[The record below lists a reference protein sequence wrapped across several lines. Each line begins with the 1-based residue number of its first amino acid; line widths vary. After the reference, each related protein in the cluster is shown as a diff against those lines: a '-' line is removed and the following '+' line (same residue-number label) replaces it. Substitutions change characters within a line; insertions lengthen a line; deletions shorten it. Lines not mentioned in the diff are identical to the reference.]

1 MKSKTKIMIFGG
13 CGFVGGNIAM
23 QANAQGYEPILV
35 DTERKPQFSNYKW
48 HKCDITNKL
57 SVNRVILSERPKAVI
72 NVAAI
77 ANIDFAQNN
86 QELAYKV
93 NAEGAKN
100 IAKACKEAGSAY
112 VFFSSD
118 AVFRGDD
125 SIYAEDGIPDPVN
138 YYGETKYQAEK
149 AITDILPEAK
159 IIRISLVL
167 GFPLAGGNSFY
178 LGLKSKLES
187 GQDILCPMN
196 EIRTPI
202 DVTTLAKAVLELA
215 LNDYSGILH
224 IGATSSISR
233 FELTCRVAELMGYS
247 RDIVIKMDKEAVAK
261 RTPRHNNGI
270 LDVTKASAILKTE
283 MPTIEDAIQN
293 GYETLKNII

>member
-1 MKSKTKIMIFGG
+1 
-13 CGFVGGNIAM
+13 
-23 QANAQGYEPILV
+23 
-35 DTERKPQFSNYKW
+35 
-48 HKCDITNKL
+48 
-57 SVNRVILSERPKAVI
+57 
-72 NVAAI
+72 
-77 ANIDFAQNN
+77 
-86 QELAYKV
+86 
-93 NAEGAKN
+93 
-100 IAKACKEAGSAY
+100 
-112 VFFSSD
+112 
-118 AVFRGDD
+118 
-125 SIYAEDGIPDPVN
+125 
-138 YYGETKYQAEK
+138 
-149 AITDILPEAK
+149 
-159 IIRISLVL
+159 
-167 GFPLAGGNSFY
+167 
-178 LGLKSKLES
+178 
-187 GQDILCPMN
+187 MN